1 MTALIEATAPS
12 FCLPVSRQ
20 AEARRLPVGAALV
33 AVDAVALVGPVI
45 IWSRNWWGAA
55 LVALIL
61 VALGLRRH
69 YRIGISPSVADRVCD
84 ILGCVVVPL
93 GLVLSVA
100 HGSIM
105 DKVNGPVIPLIL
117 AAGAGSALLLVA
129 RACSYA
135 SIRALRVRGLL
146 REPILIIGAGK
157 MGVELARI
165 LDAHPEYGLFPVGF
179 LDNVDDTDL
188 YLPLLGAAEDLDA
201 FLRVYPDIRR
211 VIIAF
216 GATREPDMVTI
227 LRACDQADV
236 DMYVLPRFFELA
248 YGAKE
253 REVEVVWGL
262 PLRRLRRSA
271 ARRRGQR
278 LKRAFDVV
286 ASASGIVLLA
296 PAFILLALAV
306 RLSSPGPIL
315 FRQSRVGHRDTLI
328 KVLKFRTL
336 QVNDRSDVQWGVSNG
351 DRPTAVGRVL
361 RRTSLDELPQLF
373 NVLRGDMSL
382 VGPRPER
389 PFFVSRF
396 QTEVPRYADRHR
408 MPVGMTGLAQVYG
421 LRGDTSIDHR
431 ARIDNLYIENWS
443 LWEDLV
449 ILVRT
454 VLAVFRTAR
463 TPE

>member
-1 MTALIEATAPS
+1 MTTLVEVPPPS
-12 FCLPVSRQ
+12 FRLPVSRQ
-20 AEARRLPVGAALV
+20 VAARRRPVWIAVVAIDSAVLLV
-33 AVDAVALVGPVI
+33 PVI
-45 IWSRNWWGAA
+45 LWSRNWWGAA
-55 LVALIL
+55 LVALIVL
-61 VALGLRRH
+61 ALALRGN
-69 YRIGISPSVADRVCD
+69 YQIGISPSAADRVCD
-84 ILGCVVVPL
+84 VLGCIIVPL
-93 GLVLSVA
+93 GLVIAVA
-100 HGSIM
+100 HGS
-105 DKVNGPVIPLIL
+105 VLATVSGPVIPLVM
-117 AAGAGSALLLVA
+117 AAGLAWPLLLVA
-129 RACSYA
+129 RAGSYA
-135 SIRALRVRGLL
+135 GIRALRARGLL

-179 LDNVDDTDL
+179 LDNFDDEDL
-188 YLPLLGAAEDLDA
+188 YLPLLGAADDLDA

-262 PLRRLRRSA
+262 PLRRLRRAA

-278 LKRAFDVV
+278 LKRAFDVI
-286 ASASGIVLLA
+286 ASAMGIVFLA
-296 PAFILLALAV
+296 PVLAVLAVSV

-315 FRQSRVGHRDTLI
+315 FRQIRVGQRATPIEL
-328 KVLKFRTL
+328 LKFRTL
-336 QVNDRSDVQWGVSNG
+336 HVNNHSDVQWGVSRG
-351 DRPTAVGRVL
+351 DQVTAGGRLL

-389 PFFVSRF
+389 PFFVDRF
-396 QTEVPRYADRHR
+396 TTEVPRYADRHR
-408 MPVGMTGLAQVYG
+408 VPVGMTGLAQVHG
-421 LRGDTSIDHR
+421 LRGDTSIDQR

-443 LWEDLV
+443 LWEDVV
-449 ILVRT
+449 ILLRT
-454 VLAVFRTAR
+454 VLAVLRTAR
-463 TPE
+463 TPD